1 MDLTQA
7 SRDPRAAVKAARA
20 VCYNVA
26 EGEE

>member
-7 SRDPRAAVKAARA
+7 SRDPHATVKAARV